1 MGCGTIRPKAELLRL
16 VAVAGR
22 VVADPAAT
30 LPGRGAY
37 VCGPGCAQ
45 RAIERRAI
53 GRALR
58 GRADISED
66 FVESIRLHGKEANP

>member
-1 MGCGTIRPKAELLRL
+1 VRPKADLLRL
-16 VAVAGR
+16 VAMAGR
-22 VVADPAAT
+22 VVVDPEAM

-37 VCGPGCAQ
+37 VCGPECAQ

-58 GRADISED
+58 GRAEISED
-66 FVESIRLHGKEANP
+66 FVESTRLHGKEANP